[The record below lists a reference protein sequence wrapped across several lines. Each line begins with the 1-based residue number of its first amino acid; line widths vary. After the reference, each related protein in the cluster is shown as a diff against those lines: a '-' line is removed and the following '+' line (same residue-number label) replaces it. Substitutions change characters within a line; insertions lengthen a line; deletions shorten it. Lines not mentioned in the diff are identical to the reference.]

1 MVFSRRALVALV
13 SVAGVALSA
22 STADMAVSA
31 QADSTVA
38 LRGQC
43 DFDGDGYDDLAVGA
57 PLEGI
62 GLSGS
67 AGAVNVLYGTANG
80 LTAERNQ
87 MWHQGSAGI
96 PGGASENDDDNQSF
110 GEVLSCGDF
119 NGDGHSDLAI
129 GVPEED
135 LFRNGVRRTAA
146 GAVNV
151 IYGSP
156 DGLGSAGAPIWHQG
170 SPGVRGS
177 LESFDEF
184 GRVIAA
190 GDFDGDGFADLAIS
204 APGEA
209 LAGQGE
215 GEGVVHVLFGTP
227 DGLTPDRS
235 QHLGFDETA
244 SWKCSPRSDFGAILV
259 SGDFDG
265 DSRDDLVIGSAQ
277 SSDGPKCVFRAVMG
291 GESGL
296 ETTTSFVLDADKV
309 RLYFSAPFF
318 TDVFADSG
326 DVDGDGFDDFVVVKD
341 HKVIV
346 WSGNATGPGLGTDSV
361 VDYSDP
367 GVPGDFRSF
376 TDIAVDDM
384 NGDGIDDI
392 LFGSSKSSPTDAS
405 LYGAGKAVTLFGSS
419 AGIVSN
425 GSQLWHQ
432 DVDGV
437 AGKAQRGDEFG
448 RQVHIADFDGDGF
461 ADGVIGAPLEGLTTF
476 GTAKRNAGMVH
487 ILPGAP
493 DGLTTIGSQH
503 WHQARPGIAGGAET
517 GDWFGD
523 AFGS

>member
-1 MVFSRRALVALV
+1 
-13 SVAGVALSA
+13 
-22 STADMAVSA
+22 
-31 QADSTVA
+31 
-38 LRGQC
+38 
-43 DFDGDGYDDLAVGA
+43 
-57 PLEGI
+57 
-62 GLSGS
+62 
-67 AGAVNVLYGTANG
+67 
-80 LTAERNQ
+80 
-87 MWHQGSAGI
+87 
-96 PGGASENDDDNQSF
+96 
-110 GEVLSCGDF
+110 
-119 NGDGHSDLAI
+119 
-129 GVPEED
+129 
-135 LFRNGVRRTAA
+135 
-146 GAVNV
+146 
-151 IYGSP
+151 
-156 DGLGSAGAPIWHQG
+156 
-170 SPGVRGS
+170 
-177 LESFDEF
+177 
-184 GRVIAA
+184 
-190 GDFDGDGFADLAIS
+190 
-204 APGEA
+204 
-209 LAGQGE
+209 
-215 GEGVVHVLFGTP
+215 
-227 DGLTPDRS
+227 
-235 QHLGFDETA
+235 
-244 SWKCSPRSDFGAILV
+244 
-259 SGDFDG
+259 
-265 DSRDDLVIGSAQ
+265 
-277 SSDGPKCVFRAVMG
+277 MG

-309 RLYFSAPFF
+309 RLYFTAGFR

-367 GVPGDFRSF
+367 GVPGNFRSF

-437 AGKAQRGDEFG
+437 AGKAQRNDGFG

-517 GDWFGD
+517 GDLFGD